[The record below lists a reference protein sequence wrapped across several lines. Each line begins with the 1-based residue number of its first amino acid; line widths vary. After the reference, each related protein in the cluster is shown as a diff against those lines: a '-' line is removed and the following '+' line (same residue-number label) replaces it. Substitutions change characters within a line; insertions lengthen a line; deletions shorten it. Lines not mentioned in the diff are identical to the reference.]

1 MDLNLSEEQ
10 RLIVDSAA
18 EFLAEHSSSERIR
31 FVSDQPGGWDDILWQ
46 GLAEL
51 GWCGIH
57 SPEPQGGLGLGVVE
71 LALLQEQ
78 LGRRLACVP
87 YFDSV
92 ALAATVLRALAGQP
106 EVDAALQALT
116 SGEQRF
122 ALAMPDPNMS
132 SAPHSPQAISQGE
145 GWLLQGE
152 WSQVGSAPVAQQ
164 LLLPA
169 LQADGQ
175 LGLFLVPT
183 GTPGL
188 TIAAQAAV
196 DATRLHGKLTAQQ
209 VAIKAG
215 QLIACGTTLH
225 ALLEHTRC
233 VAAIALAAEQ
243 VGVAQQALDLS
254 LAYTMERQQFEKPIA
269 SFQGI
274 KHRCAQILVTVELA
288 RSAVYGAACLADT
301 GPDSAALKL
310 VAAQAI
316 SEATE
321 AALYSTREA
330 IQLHGGVGFTWEYDP
345 HLYFRRAQ
353 ASSQRLAPLS
363 WWHEQVAQQLLD
375 HDESTS

>member
-1 MDLNLSEEQ
+1 MDLNLNEEQ

-18 EFLAEHSSSERIR
+18 EFLAAHSASERVR
-31 FVSDQPGGWDDILWQ
+31 SASSQPGGWDESLWQ

-57 SPEPQGGLGLGVVE
+57 SLEAQGGLGLGVVE

-87 YFDSV
+87 YFDGV
-92 ALAATVLRALAGQP
+92 ALAATALAVLAGQP
-106 EVDAALQALT
+106 QADAALQLLAT
-116 SGEQRF
+116 GDQRF
-122 ALAMPDPNMS
+122 ALALPEVDALPD
-132 SAPHSPQAISQGE
+132 AQATPQGE
-145 GWLLQGE
+145 GWRLKGR
-152 WSQVGSAPVAQQ
+152 WPQVGSAPVAQQ

-175 LGLFLVPT
+175 WALFLVPADA
-183 GTPGL
+183 PGL
-188 TIAAQAAV
+188 TLTAQPAV
-196 DATRLHGKLTAQQ
+196 DASRLHGLVTAEQVALTATQR
-209 VAIKAG
+209 
-215 QLIACGTTLH
+215 IAHGPALQ
-225 ALLEHTRC
+225 ALLAHTRC

-254 LAYTMERQQFEKPIA
+254 LAYTLERQQFEKPVA
-269 SFQGI
+269 SFQGV
-274 KHRCAQILVTVELA
+274 KHRMGQMLVAVETA

-301 GPDSAALKL
+301 QPSPDALL
-310 VAAQAI
+310 RAAAQAV

-321 AALYSTREA
+321 AALYCTRES

-353 ASSQRLAPLS
+353 ASSQRLAPLR
-363 WWHEQVAQQLLD
+363 WWREQVARQLLD
-375 HDESTS
+375 AAA